1 MAGSGPR
8 QIISHSNFYADTVAN
23 NFAGVDSITEVPV
36 IEFESDECSSIADFF
51 ERTDQ
56 RDTTFGETIGDSTV
70 PSNAPPEVQGIGI
83 QTKHIKQVTLSNNTS
98 SATDVIFLPG
108 YYDKG
113 VKVTYKT
120 NRGTTYRTGVFTISS
135 AGEFCSYNDDYEES
149 NGDVGVT
156 LSATTGDGDSTA
168 GADTIR
174 IQYTTTNTGTDATME
189 YQVQIIV

>member
-1 MAGSGPR
+1 M
-8 QIISHSNFYADTVAN
+8 
-23 NFAGVDSITEVPV
+23 
-36 IEFESDECSSIADFF
+36 
-51 ERTDQ
+51 
-56 RDTTFGETIGDSTV
+56 
-70 PSNAPPEVQGIGI
+70 
-83 QTKHIKQVTLSNNTS
+83 
-98 SATDVIFLPG
+98 
-108 YYDKG
+108 
-113 VKVTYKT
+113 KVTYKT